1 MRLGRSFSL
10 SKNSVTKLLHTNV
23 DRPKT
28 AILMLNMGG
37 PETTEDVFH
46 FLLRLFNDR
55 EVIWLPFQRAFA
67 SWVARRRAPIAQEK
81 YNEIGGGSPLIQW
94 ATCQGKGLVRVLDRI
109 SPETGPHKY
118 YLGMRYV
125 HPLTEEAINEIEDD
139 GVERVVAFSQFPQ
152 YSCTTSGSSFNAIA
166 AHYNEPVSG
175 GLAGID
181 SIPPPRSQ
189 TGEIPK
195 PPGTIWSFLDRWPTA
210 MPEFAEVLAENIR
223 HELSHLPP
231 TFDKENTIILF
242 SAHSIPM
249 WVVNRGDPYI
259 QATTVHA
266 VMEKL
271 NFALPYRLVW
281 QSKVGPGRWMGQDTA
296 NALRG
301 LARLGR
307 KHVVI
312 VPIAFTSEHIETL
325 HEMDINYCSD
335 LAREVGMASVRRAS
349 APNDHPLFIQ
359 GMANLVARHL
369 RSGEVASRQFFLRC
383 PGCTNDRCSK
393 VRHFIAGEAERL
405 RAWTRSQAFH
415 DVATTITTYRKVL

>member
-1 MRLGRSFSL
+1 
-10 SKNSVTKLLHTNV
+10 
-23 DRPKT
+23 
-28 AILMLNMGG
+28 MLNVGG
-37 PETTEDVFH
+37 PETTQDVFY
-46 FLLRLFNDR
+46 FLLRLFSDR
-55 EVIWLPFQRAFA
+55 ELFRMPFQRTFA
-67 SWVARRRAPIAQEK
+67 SWIARRRTPIMQEK

-94 ATCQGKGLVRVLDRI
+94 ATRQGKGLVRVLDTI

-118 YLGMRYV
+118 YIGMRYV
-125 HPLTEEAINEIEDD
+125 HPLTEEAINEIEAD

-166 AHYNEPVSG
+166 AHYNKHVRG

-181 SIPPPRSQ
+181 SIPPPKSQ
-189 TGEIPK
+189 AGGISK
-195 PPGTIWSFLDRWPTA
+195 RPGTIWSFLDRWPTA

-223 HELSHLPP
+223 HEVSHLPP
-231 TFDKENTIILF
+231 TLDKENTIILF

-249 WVVNRGDPYI
+249 KIEVS
-259 QATTVHA
+259 ATVHA

-281 QSKVGPGRWMGQDTA
+281 QSNLNMRRWMGQDIA
-296 NALRG
+296 SALRG

-307 KHVVI
+307 KHAVI
-312 VPIAFTSEHIETL
+312 APIGFTSEHIETL
-325 HEMDINYCSD
+325 HELDLEYCSD
-335 LAREVGMASVRRAS
+335 LARELGMVSVRRAS

-359 GMANLVARHL
+359 GMANLVTRHL

-405 RAWTRSQAFH
+405 QTWTRSQAFR
-415 DVATTITTYRKVL
+415 DIAATITTYNKVL